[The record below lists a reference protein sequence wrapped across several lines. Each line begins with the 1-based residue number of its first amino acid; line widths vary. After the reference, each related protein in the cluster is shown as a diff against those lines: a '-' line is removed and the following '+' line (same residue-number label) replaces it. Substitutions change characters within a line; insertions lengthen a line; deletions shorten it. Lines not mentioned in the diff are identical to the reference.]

1 MAIQMKQ
8 KEIQTSPKRNI
19 EAVVISDIHLG
30 TYGCKAN
37 QLVAYL
43 RTVSP
48 DVLVLNG
55 DIIDVWQFSKS
66 YFPKSHFKVI
76 RQILKLMENGTKVYY
91 LAGNHDEVLRRFVGL
106 SLGNLMLENKVVL
119 ELDGKKTWIFHGDV
133 FDVVMHHSKWL
144 AKLGAV
150 GYGLLTLINR
160 LVNALLL
167 LLGHRKISLS
177 RDVKKAVKG
186 KKSIT
191 TRFEKTVSQ
200 LAIQKGYE
208 YAICGHIHWPEK
220 KQLSSEHGNVT
231 YLNSGDW
238 VENMTALEYRDKDW
252 HLVYCDRYETLE
264 DETDDQPVTE
274 DLLLPREKI
283 LFKTM
288 FKDVIAS

>member
-1 MAIQMKQ
+1 MVIQMKH
-8 KEIQTSPKRNI
+8 KEKSTSNKRRL

-30 TYGCKAN
+30 TYGCKAK
-37 QLVAYL
+37 QLIAYL
-43 RTVSP
+43 KSISP
-48 DVLVLNG
+48 DTLVLNG

-91 LAGNHDEVLRRFVGL
+91 LAGNHDEVMRRFVGL
-106 SLGNLMLENKVVL
+106 SLGNLFLENKLIL
-119 ELDGKKTWIFHGDV
+119 EMNGKKTWIFHGDV

-144 AKLGAV
+144 AKLGAI

-160 LVNALLL
+160 LVNTVLI
-167 LLGHRKISLS
+167 LLGQRKISLS
-177 RDVKKAVKG
+177 RDIKTAVKS
-186 KKSIT
+186 KKEIT

-200 LAIQKGYE
+200 LAIKKGYE

-220 KQLSSEHGNVT
+220 KKLTRDSGSVT

-238 VENMTALEYRDKDW
+238 VENLTALEYHSNDW
-252 HLVYCDRYETLE
+252 HLVYCNRSEKINDDEE
-264 DETDDQPVTE
+264 DMRFTE
-274 DLLLPREKI
+274 NFLTPKEKI

-288 FKDVIAS
+288 FKDVVAS